1 MVKSYEVRGSE
12 LGGDEFYS
20 DWVKVVKY
28 EDYLILEAQ
37 LRQRTEERNAF
48 AKAIADAGDEMVDE
62 ATYADAVALTERLG
76 L

>member
-1 MVKSYEVRGSE
+1 MVERYFEGWE
-12 LGGDEFYS
+12 GIYQDDEGDL
-20 DWVKVVKY
+20 VKY

-48 AKAIADAGDEMVDE
+48 AKAIADAGDEMVDK

-76 L
+76 I